1 MKLIVIIALFIFSN
15 TYGQFSHQFVYA
27 GIVEGDN
34 YRYVAV
40 GPDGTVIGVI
50 WLGATEG
57 IYAFDHSDTS
67 FTNMRHDAAATGRV
81 TVRSDSIVFIN
92 NNLTLYAYTYDDTS
106 ITKISEVTDLDNQGN
121 TSVAIG
127 PDGTVFT
134 TTNFGIRA
142 YSFTDLTSFTLL
154 AHSNSI
160 FNNATGIAVGADSI
174 IYVAGGGNGFY
185 AFSFYDD
192 STFTQLDHIN
202 VNQANGVAVR
212 SDGTIFF
219 ANGNVG
225 GVLAYTFNGTSF
237 DSLAQWLPVQGSLD
251 LAISADGI
259 IFVANSLDGLRALT
273 FDGTTFTNTA
283 HINVRASR
291 DVAVGPDGVIYTTV
305 QAAGSSEIGLMAFR
319 YEKVTAVDDEENQV
333 ITGFQLS
340 QNYPNPFNPS
350 TTIRFSMPEE
360 SFVTLKVFNTLGEEI
375 RTLINEDIIAG
386 NYEVE
391 FSAKG
396 GSASG
401 GDAWNLP
408 SGIYFYR
415 IQAGDFMQTKKMILL
430 K

>member
-27 GIVEGDN
+27 GKVEDNN

-67 FTNMRHDAAATGRV
+67 FTNMRHDVVARGRV

-106 ITKISEVTDLDNQGN
+106 ITKISEVVDIDNQNN

-134 TTNFGIRA
+134 TTSFGIRA

-160 FNNATGIAVGADSI
+160 FDNATGIAVGADSI

-219 ANGNVG
+219 ANGNTG

-237 DSLAQWLPVQGSLD
+237 DSLAQWLPVQGALD
-251 LAISADGI
+251 LAISADGT

-283 HINVRASR
+283 HIGVGGTH

-305 QAAGSSEIGLMAFR
+305 NQAGIEGGLMAFR

-350 TTIRFSMPEE
+350 TIIRFSMPGE

-375 RTLINEDIIAG
+375 TTLINENIIAG

-415 IQAGDFMQTKKMILL
+415 IQAGDFIQTKKMILL

>member
-27 GIVEGDN
+27 GKVEGDN

-67 FTNMRHDAAATGRV
+67 FTNMRHDVLARGRV
-81 TVRSDSIVFIN
+81 TVRSDSIVFIEN
-92 NNLTLYAYTYDDTS
+92 ALTLYAYTYDDTS
-106 ITKISEVTDLDNQGN
+106 ITKISEVADFDNQNN

-134 TTNFGIRA
+134 TTNRGIRA

-154 AHSNSI
+154 AHRNSI
-160 FNNATGIAVGADSI
+160 FDNATGIAVGADSI

-202 VNQANGVAVR
+202 VNQAAGVAVR

-219 ANGNVG
+219 TNVNTG

-237 DSLAQWLPVQGSLD
+237 DSLAQGPVGGALD
-251 LAISADGI
+251 LAISADGT

-283 HINVRASR
+283 HINVRGSR

-305 QAAGSSEIGLMAFR
+305 QAAGSSEVGLMAFR

-350 TTIRFSMPEE
+350 TIIRFSMPGE
-360 SFVTLKVFNTLGEEI
+360 SFVTIKVFNTLGEEI
-375 RTLINEDIIAG
+375 TTLINENIIAG

-415 IQAGDFMQTKKMILL
+415 IQAGFHTN
-430 K
+430 